1 MKKRLFVTDPS
12 RFVGQPVR
20 SRLASSDSSW
30 DLLPVASTCELIH
43 PHSLTNL
50 RPPLPDAIIQLAGQT
65 SASEAFRDPA
75 RTLKINLLATFTLL
89 QRPKTRGCA
98 RTFLPAGSADV
109 CVQNGSYL
117 ASSKSTFIAAGYK
130 HHQGNSRVFGVPGIE
145 IRGGECRGVDSIV
158 GFENPY
164 SRTV

>member
-20 SRLASSDSSW
+20 SRLTSSDSSW

-43 PHSLTNL
+43 PHSRTNL

-65 SASEAFRDPA
+65 LASEAFRDPA
-75 RTLKINLLATFTLL
+75 RTLQINLLATFTLL
-89 QRPKTRGCA
+89 QHPRMRGCA
-98 RTFLPAGSADV
+98 GTFLPAGSADV
-109 CVQNGSYL
+109 FAQNGAYL
-117 ASSKSTFIAAGYK
+117 TKSTSTFIAAEHK
-130 HHQGNSRVFGVPGIE
+130 LRQESSRVIDLPIVKTPS
-145 IRGGECRGVDSIV
+145 GEYRGVDNIV
-158 GFENPY
+158 RFENQY